1 MAIRDVAI
9 NLLTKLQDK
18 GFKDLEKS
26 TKKSNKLLDG
36 LGKKLLAV
44 FSVTAITAYGK
55 AAVKAFLEEEKAVR
69 RLNVALENTAQ
80 GFKALAAED
89 FISNLQRTARVAD
102 DELRPALTTLI
113 NAGIDFEQ
121 SQKLLKTALDVS
133 AGSGKDLQSVTVG
146 LSRAFRGNNAALS
159 GLNLGLTQAQLKAA
173 SFDDIIA
180 LVTAKFS
187 GQADAAAQTYAGRL
201 AAVNNA
207 ADEASETIG
216 QGLVK
221 ALDLAAGSS
230 AGAETALAGV
240 SSKLSEIFVGV
251 GAIVGETRSGGLP
264 GYFDLVKKAAQAAV
278 RNGLNPF
285 AAALDFFTGKG
296 KDALSVTPT
305 QLDLVKKS
313 IEAQKRAADLQKAL
327 ATINAKIQKDTKK
340 SDAEKKRSDAV
351 QKLRKTIQY
360 KFDIEAINQ
369 QAALRRN
376 LSASDKDRLLQL
388 IALKTSDYQDD
399 EEAIKTL
406 TAATKGRYDEA
417 MALEG
422 MYALLKAAGFAAD
435 KLAIEGLTKLD
446 PKITFSDNLEDIR
459 KALEAIINGK
469 YTVGINFSLVGAD
482 AAAAAAAAKA
492 GADAAAADAAA
503 KAAAAA
509 AADAAAKAG
518 ADAAAKA
525 AALIAAQKAIDAAA
539 DAAARAAATA
549 AAKIAADAA
558 AAAAAARAAATASV
572 TPSLIAADESGTIGA
587 ASIAAQIAAAEA
599 ASKLGKPSLIAAQES
614 GTIGAAS
621 IAASLGG
628 APGVFDPARF
638 RARDEGV
645 TINVNVSGSVIAQ
658 NDLVQTITDAVYQ
671 SQRTG
676 NPLLLG
682 AV

>member
-1 MAIRDVAI
+1 MAQRDVAI

-26 TKKSNKLLDG
+26 TKKSNKLLGG

-55 AAVKAFLEEEKAVR
+55 ASVKAFLEEEKAVR
-69 RLNVALENTAQ
+69 RLNIALENTAQ

-102 DELRPALTTLI
+102 DELRPALTTLV

-146 LSRAFRGNNAALS
+146 LSRAFNGNNTALS
-159 GLNLGLTQAQLKAA
+159 RLNLGLTKAQLKAA

-187 GQADAAAQTYAGRL
+187 GQAAAAAQTYAGRL
-201 AAVNNA
+201 AAINIA

-221 ALDLAAGSS
+221 ALDLATGSS
-230 AGAETALAGV
+230 IGAETALSQV
-240 SSKLSEIFVGV
+240 SKTLSEIFVGI
-251 GAIVGETRSGGLP
+251 GAIVGEARSGGLP
-264 GYFDLVKKAAQAAV
+264 GYFTLVKETAQAAI

-285 AAALDFFTGKG
+285 AAALDLLRSKG

-305 QLDLVKKS
+305 QLELVKKS

-327 ATINAKIQKDTKK
+327 ATINSKIQKETKK
-340 SDAEKKRSDAV
+340 SDAEKKRRDAV
-351 QKLRKTIQY
+351 EKLRKTIQF

-406 TAATKGRYDEA
+406 TAATQGRYTQA
-417 MALEG
+417 MALEQ
-422 MYALLKAAGFAAD
+422 MYALLKAAGFATD
-435 KLAIEGLTKLD
+435 KLAIEELTKLD
-446 PKITFSDNLEDIR
+446 PTIEFKDNLEDIR
-459 KALEAIINGK
+459 EALEDLIKSK
-469 YTVGINFSLVGAD
+469 YTVFVDIVTRGGAVIPGGTFDPGSFRKRDEDTSKDLPIIPVPGAVIRPPNIKLPGEQGGEPTLAKRLTPDELLRSLIED
-482 AAAAAAAAKA
+482 
-492 GADAAAADAAA
+492 
-503 KAAAAA
+503 
-509 AADAAAKAG
+509 
-518 ADAAAKA
+518 
-525 AALIAAQKAIDAAA
+525 
-539 DAAARAAATA
+539 R
-549 AAKIAADAA
+549 
-558 AAAAAARAAATASV
+558 TASTDAV
-572 TPSLIAADESGTIGA
+572 TTSLLGDEQERLQNLRILERPGTPA
-587 ASIAAQIAAAEA
+587 F
-599 ASKLGKPSLIAAQES
+599 
-614 GTIGAAS
+614 
-621 IAASLGG
+621 
-628 APGVFDPARF
+628 FDPASF

-645 TINVNVSGSVIAQ
+645 TVNVNVGGSVIAQ
-658 NDLVQTITDAVYQ
+658 NDLVQTITDAVYY

-676 NPLLLG
+676 NPLLLE
-682 AV
+682 AL

>member
-1 MAIRDVAI
+1 MAQRDVAI

-26 TKKSNKLLDG
+26 TKQSNKILGG

-55 AAVKAFLEEEKAVR
+55 ASVKAFLDEEKAVR
-69 RLNVALENTAQ
+69 RLNIALENTAQ

-89 FISNLQRTARVAD
+89 FIGNLQRTARVAD
-102 DELRPALTTLI
+102 DQLRPAFTTLI

-133 AGSGKDLQSVTVG
+133 AGSGKDLQAVTIG
-146 LSRAFRGNNAALS
+146 LSRAFNGNNTALS
-159 GLNLGLTQAQLKAA
+159 RLNLGLTKAQLKAA

-201 AAVNNA
+201 AAVSIA
-207 ADEASETIG
+207 ADEASERIG

-240 SSKLSEIFVGV
+240 SKALSEIFVGV
-251 GAIVGETRSGGLP
+251 GAIVGEARSGGLP
-264 GYFDLVKKAAQAAV
+264 GYLRLVKETAQAAI
-278 RNGLNPF
+278 RQGLNPF
-285 AAALDFFTGKG
+285 AATLDLLRSKG

-305 QLDLVKKS
+305 QLELVKKS

-327 ATINAKIQKDTKK
+327 ATINSKIQKETKK

-351 QKLRKTIQY
+351 EKLRKTIQF

-376 LSASDKDRLLQL
+376 LSSSDKDRLLQL
-388 IALKTSDYQDD
+388 IALKNSDYQDD

-417 MALEG
+417 MALEQ
-422 MYALLKAAGFAAD
+422 MYALLKAAGFATD
-435 KLAIEGLTKLD
+435 KKAIEELAKLD
-446 PKITFSDNLEDIR
+446 PRIKFSDNLDDVRKSLEDII
-459 KALEAIINGK
+459 KGK
-469 YTVGINFSLVGAD
+469 YTVFVDIVTRGGVVIPPAGGGVGGFDPGGFRKKDEDRRKDLPSIVVPPPIVRPPFINLPGEQAGEPAINVPSPARVRKFDASDGA
-482 AAAAAAAAKA
+482 
-492 GADAAAADAAA
+492 G
-503 KAAAAA
+503 
-509 AADAAAKAG
+509 
-518 ADAAAKA
+518 
-525 AALIAAQKAIDAAA
+525 
-539 DAAARAAATA
+539 
-549 AAKIAADAA
+549 
-558 AAAAAARAAATASV
+558 V
-572 TPSLIAADESGTIGA
+572 PSF
-587 ASIAAQIAAAEA
+587 
-599 ASKLGKPSLIAAQES
+599 
-614 GTIGAAS
+614 
-621 IAASLGG
+621 
-628 APGVFDPARF
+628 FDPAGF

-645 TINVNVSGSVIAQ
+645 TINVNVGGSVIAQ

-676 NPLLLG
+676 NPLLLSEI
-682 AV
+682 

>member
-1 MAIRDVAI
+1 MAQRDVAI
-9 NLLTKLQDK
+9 NLLTKLQNQ

-26 TKKSNKLLDG
+26 TKKSEKILGG

-55 AAVKAFLEEEKAVR
+55 ASVKAFLDEEKAVR
-69 RLNVALENTAQ
+69 RLNIALENTAQ

-89 FISNLQRTARVAD
+89 FIGNLQRTARVAD
-102 DELRPALTTLI
+102 DQLRPAFTTLI

-133 AGSGKDLQSVTVG
+133 AGSGKDLQAVTIG
-146 LSRAFRGNNAALS
+146 LSRAFNGNNTALS
-159 GLNLGLTQAQLKAA
+159 RLNLGLTKAQLKAA

-201 AAVNNA
+201 AAVSIA

-240 SSKLSEIFVGV
+240 SKALSEIFVGV
-251 GAIVGETRSGGLP
+251 GAIVGEARSGGLP
-264 GYFDLVKKAAQAAV
+264 GYLRLVKETAQAAI
-278 RNGLNPF
+278 RQGLNPF
-285 AAALDFFTGKG
+285 AATLDLLRSKG

-305 QLDLVKKS
+305 QLELVKKS

-327 ATINAKIQKDTKK
+327 ATINSKIQKETKK

-351 QKLRKTIQY
+351 EKLRKTIQF

-376 LSASDKDRLLQL
+376 LSSSDKDRLLQL
-388 IALKTSDYQDD
+388 IALKNSDYQDD

-417 MALEG
+417 MALEQ
-422 MYALLKAAGFAAD
+422 MYALLKAAGFATD
-435 KLAIEGLTKLD
+435 KKAIEELAKLD
-446 PKITFSDNLEDIR
+446 PRIKFSDNLDDVRKSLEDII
-459 KALEAIINGK
+459 KGK
-469 YTVGINFSLVGAD
+469 YTVFVDIVTRGGVVIPPAGGGVGGFDPGGFRKKDEDRRKDLPSIVVPPPIVRPPFINLPGEQAGEPAINVPSPARVRKFDASDGA
-482 AAAAAAAAKA
+482 
-492 GADAAAADAAA
+492 G
-503 KAAAAA
+503 
-509 AADAAAKAG
+509 
-518 ADAAAKA
+518 
-525 AALIAAQKAIDAAA
+525 
-539 DAAARAAATA
+539 
-549 AAKIAADAA
+549 
-558 AAAAAARAAATASV
+558 V
-572 TPSLIAADESGTIGA
+572 PSF
-587 ASIAAQIAAAEA
+587 
-599 ASKLGKPSLIAAQES
+599 
-614 GTIGAAS
+614 
-621 IAASLGG
+621 
-628 APGVFDPARF
+628 FDPAGF

-645 TINVNVSGSVIAQ
+645 TINVNVGGSVIAQ

-676 NPLLLG
+676 NPLLLSEI
-682 AV
+682 